1 MMVTPLKLHNS
12 SPRDFAPDSSEQVL
26 ICRAHEILDDAVEAL
41 HGRRESHG
49 QVGVQVDIQAGKVHT
64 VRHLHNITEQA
75 KV

>member
-1 MMVTPLKLHNS
+1 MVTPLKLHNPS
-12 SPRDFAPDSSEQVL
+12 ERDFTPDSAEQTL

-41 HGRRESHG
+41 RGRRECHG
-49 QVGVQVDIQAGKVHT
+49 QVGVQVDIRGGRLHT